1 MTRNAYYLPD
11 SDPGKAQL
19 LTNLALNVGGY
30 AATLGLSPAEVASVQ
45 ADAAMFKY
53 LLRMQEAF
61 KTFKQAVSAY
71 KNQLRDAE
79 PSETPSPLPV
89 APALPAAPALVN
101 NGILWRTRRLVAR
114 IKASTNYNE
123 SIGEGLGIVGD
134 ERTVDLLGLKPEL
147 KSRVGA
153 VHPVII
159 WKKGTAS
166 ALDIYADRKDG
177 KGFVFLTTDTQPDYI
192 DKHPMPKGVESV
204 VWEYKGIYRMADK
217 QVGQFSEPIQ
227 VTVTRQPGK

>member
-1 MTRNAYYLPD
+1 MTRKAYYLSD
-11 SDPGKAQL
+11 SDNGKAQL
-19 LTNLALNVGGY
+19 LTNLALNIGGD

-53 LLRMQEAF
+53 VLRMQEAF
-61 KTFKQAVSAY
+61 KTFKQGLSAY
-71 KNQLRDAE
+71 KNQLRDGRQ
-79 PSETPSPLPV
+79 SETPSPLPV
-89 APALPAAPALVN
+89 PPTLPTPPALVN

-134 ERTVDLLGLKPEL
+134 ERTVDTFELKPEL
-147 KSRVGA
+147 KHRLDGA
-153 VHPVII
+153 HPVII

-177 KGFVFLTTDTQPDYI
+177 KGFIFLTTDTQPDYI
-192 DKHPMPKGVESV
+192 DKYPMPKGVESV

-217 QVGQFSEPIQ
+217 QVGQFSEVIQ
-227 VTVTRQPGK
+227 VTVTREL